1 LVRLSVPD
9 DFFSFQKGNQWEY
22 TKFARLPEFR
32 YNENWEEFRPTVK
45 VLLVNKFFYLKG
57 GPERH
62 IFKISKIL
70 ETKGHQVIPFSMKD
84 ERNEPTPFEKYFVSK
99 VDFNSPMSL
108 GDKLRMVPRVVY
120 FLEAKRKIE
129 ALIKEARP
137 DIAHLHNIAHQ
148 ISPSV
153 LHSLKK
159 FDLPVIQTLHDY
171 KLICPTYNMVARGRI
186 CERCKGHQ
194 YYEAVLQRCNKGSF
208 SFSLLNCAEMYIHK
222 FLRIYERNVDF
233 FIAPSNFLRH
243 KIIEFGINGGKI
255 FHVPNFVDCREYSPH
270 FDGDN
275 YFVYFGRVSREKG
288 LLTLIRT
295 VRDIKTS
302 RLVIVGEGELRN
314 RLEEYV
320 SEKGIA
326 NIEFSGYLGEERLKS
341 VIRNSMFAVVPSEWY
356 ENCPYS
362 VLEAFA
368 LGKPVIGSDIGGIPE
383 LIDDGINGL
392 LFETGNS
399 QELSEKI
406 AYLTS
411 RPRLREQMG
420 RNARKKVEEE
430 YNPELYYERLM
441 EIYQRSMR
449 RG

>member
-1 LVRLSVPD
+1 
-9 DFFSFQKGNQWEY
+9 
-22 TKFARLPEFR
+22 
-32 YNENWEEFRPTVK
+32 VK
-45 VLLVNKFFYLKG
+45 ILLVNKYFYLKG

-62 IFKISKIL
+62 IFQIRKIL
-70 ETKGHQVIPFSMKD
+70 EAKGHQAIPFSMED
-84 ERNEPTPFEKYFVSK
+84 ERNEPTPYAKYFVSK

-108 GDKLRMVPRVVY
+108 GNKLRTVSRVIY
-120 FLEAKRKIE
+120 SLEAKEKIE
-129 ALIKEARP
+129 VLIKEAKP

-171 KLICPTYNMVARGRI
+171 KLICPTYKMVARGTI
-186 CERCKGHQ
+186 CERCKGHH
-194 YYEAVLQRCNKGSF
+194 YYQAVLQRCNKGLF
-208 SFSLLNCAEMYIHK
+208 SFSLVNCVEMYVHRL
-222 FLRIYERNVDF
+222 LRIYERNIDA
-233 FIAPSNFLRH
+233 FISPSNFLRS
-243 KIIEFGINGGKI
+243 KVIEFGIDGRKI
-255 FHVPNFVDCREYSPH
+255 FHIPNFVDFREYSPH

-275 YFVYFGRVSREKG
+275 YFVYFGRVSQEKG

-295 VRDIKTS
+295 LRDIKTS
-302 RLVIVGEGELRN
+302 RLLIIGEGELRN
-314 RLEEYV
+314 RLEAYV
-320 SEKGIA
+320 SEKDVT
-326 NIEFSGYLGEERLKS
+326 NVEFSGYISKERLKP

-362 VLEAFA
+362 VLETFA

-392 LFETGNS
+392 LFEAGNS

-406 AYLTS
+406 AYLIS

-441 EIYQRSMR
+441 KIYQRLMR